1 MVQLLKEIV
10 TRQHELLWKPYQ
22 CDEKIQNIFFFPIWL
37 LISTYIIDYSCF
49 ISNAGRYD

>member
-22 CDEKIQNIFFFPIWL
+22 CDEKIQNIFF
-37 LISTYIIDYSCF
+37 
-49 ISNAGRYD
+49 SNLENINIYY